1 MNPEINTMLPV
12 MLAILANILGYSIKL
27 KLRDNGYKIYW
38 FWRHEA
44 DLVNMVKLI
53 RNTEDTSMRKSY
65 LALYISYILSILL
78 FIGSVIIVI
87 RTNSWINY

>member
-1 MNPEINTMLPV
+1 MNSEITIMLV
-12 MLAILANILGYSIKL
+12 ILANFLGYVIKL
-27 KLRDNGYKIYW
+27 RLRDNGYKIYW

-53 RNTEDTSMRKSY
+53 RGTKDTSIRNGY

-78 FIGSVIIVI
+78 FIGSAIMVF
-87 RTNSWINY
+87 RTEFMIHTN